1 MATPA
6 RVKKAAGTGPT
17 STSGKVIS
25 LTEYVQQESG
35 YDPDV
40 EVVKYVTT
48 EFYGL
53 EFRVQT
59 GGMNVWNALSLGSDD
74 DTAAITKGV
83 LRVVHPEDRSAF
95 MSHVATLP
103 NFDVKA
109 LIPMI
114 NGIVSIAAE
123 GKAPT
128 LSGGSSR
135 TTRQKA
141 VTARSA
147 ES

>member
-1 MATPA
+1 MASPA
-6 RVKKAAGTGPT
+6 RVKKAAGSGPT
-17 STSGKVIS
+17 ATSGKVIS
-25 LTEYVQQESG
+25 LTEYVQLESG

-40 EVVKYVTT
+40 EVVEYVKA

-53 EFRVQT
+53 EFRVMT

-74 DTAAITKGV
+74 DTGAIVKGV
-83 LRVVHPEDRSAF
+83 LRIVHPEDRNTF

-103 NFDVKA
+103 NFDTKA

-128 LSGGSSR
+128 SSGGSSR
-135 TTRQKA
+135 TTRPKA

-147 ES
+147 AS